1 MPFQSLVRVE
11 TFAADLAVGD
21 ELRVVLLLVQ
31 TQVVA
36 GHLGYAA
43 DIAGEAFV
51 VLLQVGLQELL
62 GLEAFGAE
70 HALERSLLLV
80 YLYHV
85 LLQLVL
91 VDEDDVALLAT
102 AADRLA
108 DPLAVPLVVLPV
120 LQEL

>member
-1 MPFQSLVRVE
+1 MPQNV
-11 TFAADLAVGD
+11 
-21 ELRVVLLLVQ
+21 
-31 TQVVA
+31 
-36 GHLGYAA
+36 
-43 DIAGEAFV
+43 AGEAFV
-51 VLLQVGLQELL
+51 VLLQMGLQELL

-70 HALERSLLLV
+70 HALERFLLLV